1 LGSIES
7 LEKDKKP
14 VKQALKSTGGVAI
27 RIKGDKHIMF
37 GRHFQL
43 TDNLTSIMTRKS
55 IDCLKEY
62 YRDEMTDDY
71 WNLVRELKAKFE
83 II

>member
-43 TDNLTSIMTRKS
+43 TDNLTSIVRFYFIKKLDDEK
-55 IDCLKEY
+55 IDRLFKGV
-62 YRDEMTDDY
+62 
-71 WNLVRELKAKFE
+71 L
-83 II
+83 